1 MMAHE
6 INMRR
11 LHMGCGESLRSEL
24 PLVFNLKGRVT
35 PTGLRGNHPM
45 ASVKGHIKNQRNESH

>member
-11 LHMGCGESLRSEL
+11 LHMGCGESLRSEF
-24 PLVFNLKGRVT
+24 PLVFSLKGRVT
-35 PTGLRGNHPM
+35 STGLQGNHRT
-45 ASVKGHIKNQRNESH
+45 ASAKGHSKNHRNESH